1 MVIYYKSEPG
11 TYTYKFRNGWW
22 GDWNTGSGWEE
33 VPAECE
39 VGQYGDREVIVTDQD
54 MTIDTVCFNSCT
66 AECNEVIYSNV
77 TFQVDMTDENLS
89 PDDIVYVQ
97 GTFNGWWLL

>member
-1 MVIYYKSEPG
+1 
-11 TYTYKFRNGWW
+11 
-22 GDWNTGSGWEE
+22 
-33 VPAECE
+33 
-39 VGQYGDREVIVTDQD
+39 

-97 GTFNGWWLL
+97 GTFNGWCGYCNPMTDLNNDGIWELTLEIPIGEYEYLFTTNGWDGLRCYTRWFL